1 MNGVPGVLQLR
12 RPDQLEAGCNDFR
25 KRPAGVD
32 NSEILLPEIVL
43 KLLVKN
49 RRRGI

>member
-1 MNGVPGVLQLR
+1 MPGVYSF
-12 RPDQLEAGCNDFR
+12 AGLISSRLDATTSA

-32 NSEILLPEIVL
+32 NSEILLPEVVL